1 MVCHGQQ
8 IAVDFEVKQR
18 LDFQDLVKNGK
29 FIIDQDGLEYED
41 FMQGGGPMVVR
52 KKKRARGRPISELY
66 HQIPVQDVTAGNWND
81 VSMLIQLAKEG
92 NGITEAASQLPE
104 RPTAVGIQAI
114 EGRSIGRMARI
125 ALNID
130 EQSRMD
136 MAYQGLCNVAQWMS
150 TEVILDIAGQQEAL
164 IRESYGLPPEATG
177 LLVGSWDVDPDL
189 DVVPLHAMSQGPK
202 NVPAMTE
209 FVKTLVGAPGV
220 MDQFV
225 ARFPFE
231 RFFTD
236 YLREMGITDI
246 DWYQA
251 SMTPTANDQ
260 VLQQVQA
267 GNLVPMSAAI
277 QGATV

>member
-1 MVCHGQQ
+1 
-8 IAVDFEVKQR
+8 
-18 LDFQDLVKNGK
+18 
-29 FIIDQDGLEYED
+29 
-41 FMQGGGPMVVR
+41 
-52 KKKRARGRPISELY
+52 
-66 HQIPVQDVTAGNWND
+66 
-81 VSMLIQLAKEG
+81 
-92 NGITEAASQLPE
+92 
-104 RPTAVGIQAI
+104 
-114 EGRSIGRMARI
+114 
-125 ALNID
+125 
-130 EQSRMD
+130 
-136 MAYQGLCNVAQWMS
+136 
-150 TEVILDIAGQQEAL
+150 
-164 IRESYGLPPEATG
+164 
-177 LLVGSWDVDPDL
+177 
-189 DVVPLHAMSQGPK
+189 
-202 NVPAMTE
+202 MTE